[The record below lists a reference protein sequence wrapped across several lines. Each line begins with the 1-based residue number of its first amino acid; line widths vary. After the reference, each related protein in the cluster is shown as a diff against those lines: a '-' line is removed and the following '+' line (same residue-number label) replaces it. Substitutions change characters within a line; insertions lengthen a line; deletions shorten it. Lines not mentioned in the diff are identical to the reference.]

1 MPVISAG
8 LVARAAATYAGAAL
22 AGWLFS
28 RLHVPLPWMLG
39 PVVITAIASLS
50 GLRVAGWAGLRS
62 AGLIVVGTTLG
73 LYFTPEAARQ
83 LLDHVPLILAAVF
96 ATVLIACAASLL
108 LTRTSGIDRVTAF
121 FCSVP
126 GGPAE
131 MCMLAS
137 RYGGEP
143 VPIAV
148 SQMLRI
154 VVLVMVLPAALTFG
168 GAGRGPAP
176 APEALTSLGLL
187 ELGLLLAGSTAAT
200 FAATRAGVRSA
211 WLLVPLACAI
221 AATLSGWAPPAMPSV
236 LAAAAQV
243 CIGTQLGLAFRR
255 QELMA
260 VRRALPA
267 ILLNVGIL
275 AAGCAAVA
283 ALLAVVS
290 GASLAALVLATAPGG
305 VTEMCLT
312 ARSLGLEVPL
322 VVGFHIC
329 RVFIVVSA
337 TPWLFAAMRRIGLI
351 ELPHP
356 LPDSSRGAHP

>member
-1 MPVISAG
+1 MPVISPG
-8 LVARAAATYAGAAL
+8 LVGRACATYAGAAL
-22 AGWLFS
+22 AGWLFH
-28 RLHVPLPWMLG
+28 RMHVPLPWMLG
-39 PVVITAIASLS
+39 PVMVTAAASLA
-50 GLRVAGWAGLRS
+50 GVRVAGWAGLRS

-73 LYFTPEAARQ
+73 LYFTPEAARE
-83 LLDHVPLILAAVF
+83 LIDHVPMILMAVAA
-96 ATVLIACAASLL
+96 TLLIACSASLL

-131 MCMLAS
+131 MCMLAN
-137 RYGGEP
+137 RFGGAP

-168 GAGRGPAP
+168 GAGRGPGP
-176 APEALTSLGLL
+176 APEPLTTLGMI
-187 ELGLLLAGSTAAT
+187 ELVLLLGASTMAT
-200 FAATRAGVRSA
+200 VAMTRIGMRSA
-211 WLLVPLACAI
+211 WLLVPLAVAI
-221 AATLSGWAPPAMPSV
+221 AASLSGWAPPAMPGA

-255 QELMA
+255 QEILA
-260 VRRALPA
+260 VRNALPA

-283 ALLAVVS
+283 AVLAGTS
-290 GASLAALVLATAPGG
+290 GTSLASLVLATAPGG

-322 VVGFHIC
+322 VVGFHVC

-337 TPWLFAAMRRIGLI
+337 TPWLFAAMRRSGLI
-351 ELPHP
+351 DLPHP
-356 LPDSSRGAHP
+356 VPKSS